1 MERFDAIV
9 LGAGIVGVSAAWHL
23 LRSGKTVAIV
33 DRRAP
38 GEETSFGNAGV
49 VERDGFLPMS
59 FPQKLGDLLRYAGN
73 ARSELHYHPGF
84 LPSIAPYLL
93 KMRRG
98 SHPSQRVAYAAAMA
112 PLMSRSVEEHR
123 ELAAAAG
130 AQALFR
136 ETGGLRLYRTE
147 AGYKYGQVNRDFAD
161 HYGFS
166 YQVLTPGEVTE
177 IEPNVKPVFHKA
189 VLWTDAISSSSPG
202 GVTKAY
208 AAAFARD
215 GGRVLSGDARTLK
228 KAGEDWQVATADG
241 PVVAPIVVAALGP
254 WTPDLLKPLGINIP
268 FAVIRGYHR
277 HYRPVGNAGLSRPVL
292 DLEKGFVI
300 TPMERGIRLTTGYE
314 FADRDAR
321 PTPVQIERTLPLARE
336 LFPVGDPVDMDA
348 WLGRRPCVPASL
360 PVIGWAPRHKGLF
373 LDFAHSHLGFTLG
386 PVTGRLAAEM
396 ILRKPPSVD
405 PRPFAAER
413 FPGV

>member
-23 LRSGKTVAIV
+23 LRAGKTAALV
-33 DRRAP
+33 DRREP

-59 FPQKLGDLLRYAGN
+59 FPQKLADLLRYAGN
-73 ARSELHYHPGF
+73 SRPELHYHPGF
-84 LPSIAPYLL
+84 LPAIAPYLL

-98 SHPSQRVAYAAAMA
+98 SHPSRRDAYAAAMA
-112 PLMSRSVEEHR
+112 PLLLRSVEGHR

-136 ETGGLRLYRTE
+136 ETGGLRIYRSE
-147 AGYKYGQVNRDFAD
+147 AGFKYGKASRDFAD
-161 HYGFS
+161 RYGAR
-166 YQVLTPGEVTE
+166 YQILTPGEVGE
-177 IEPNVKPVFHKA
+177 LEPHVRPVFHRA

-208 AAAFARD
+208 AAAFVRD
-215 GGRVLSGDARTLK
+215 GGRIFSGDARSLTQ
-228 KAGEDWQVATADG
+228 AGDEWQVTTGDG
-241 PVVAPIVVAALGP
+241 AIAAPVAVAALGP
-254 WTPDLLKPLGINIP
+254 WTPDLLKPLGLRIP

-292 DLEKGFVI
+292 DIEKGFVI

-314 FADRDAR
+314 FADRDAK
-321 PTPVQIERTLPLARE
+321 PTPVQIDRTLPLARE
-336 LFPVGDPVDMDA
+336 LFPVGEPVDMDA
-348 WLGRRPCVPASL
+348 WLGRRPCVPDSL
-360 PVIGWAPRHKGLF
+360 PVVGWAPRHKGLF

-396 ILRKPPSVD
+396 ILGKPPSVD

-413 FPGV
+413 FAGV